1 MYFTPGHT
9 HRFVTVGNGMS
20 KGSIML
26 NRLSLN
32 IRCFLAGWWLRSRF
46 LTYQSPLLLLELFEK
61 LEHPRSPIERA
72 PQRIKL
78 GDTVSLVD
86 AHRQLSFQVTLTT
99 SENQH
104 EVQGGVTCDSLL
116 GAALLGRRQHEVFT
130 LSIWGQPHCFAIT
143 HVQHSMQGKPTK
155 LCHACYVSN

>member
-1 MYFTPGHT
+1 
-9 HRFVTVGNGMS
+9 
-20 KGSIML
+20 ML

-32 IRCFLAGWWLRSRF
+32 IRRFLAGWWLRSRF

-116 GAALLGRRQHEVFT
+116 GAALLGRRQHECLPCRFGDNPIALPLLTFSTQCRVSQPSFAMLVMSVIRS
-130 LSIWGQPHCFAIT
+130 LS
-143 HVQHSMQGKPTK
+143 
-155 LCHACYVSN
+155 

>member
-1 MYFTPGHT
+1 
-9 HRFVTVGNGMS
+9 
-20 KGSIML
+20 ML

-32 IRCFLAGWWLRSRF
+32 IRRFLAGWWLRSRF

-104 EVQGGVTCDSLL
+104 EVQG
-116 GAALLGRRQHEVFT
+116 
-130 LSIWGQPHCFAIT
+130 
-143 HVQHSMQGKPTK
+143 
-155 LCHACYVSN
+155 

>member
-1 MYFTPGHT
+1 
-9 HRFVTVGNGMS
+9 
-20 KGSIML
+20 ML

-32 IRCFLAGWWLRSRF
+32 IRRFLAGWWLRSRF

-130 LSIWGQPHCFAIT
+130 LSIWG
-143 HVQHSMQGKPTK
+143 
-155 LCHACYVSN
+155 

>member
-1 MYFTPGHT
+1 
-9 HRFVTVGNGMS
+9 
-20 KGSIML
+20 ML

-32 IRCFLAGWWLRSRF
+32 IRRFLAGWWLRSRF

-130 LSIWGQPHCFAIT
+130 LSIWGQHHCFAIT

>member
-1 MYFTPGHT
+1 
-9 HRFVTVGNGMS
+9 
-20 KGSIML
+20 ML

-32 IRCFLAGWWLRSRF
+32 IRRFLAGWWLRSRF

-130 LSIWGQPHCFAIT
+130 LSIWGHPIALPLLTFSTQCRVSQPSFAMLVMSVIR
-143 HVQHSMQGKPTK
+143 S
-155 LCHACYVSN
+155 LS